1 MANTDRPN
9 LTAIYCVCQQYIYYD
24 ADVPEVAAAVYDNWD
39 VSSSEDIAARVLD
52 YLSTHKPHANNW
64 DMLPLQMAA
73 PDPHA
78 AQAFSEIFHYKELL
92 QLRCVEG
99 RSLSAIATYYGSSTK
114 QVEILL
120 TQVRLKFWSAYVL
133 AEETTLRLCRQY
145 LYTNSYA
152 QSTAMAVYQKN
163 VGTPSSDVRHCRVL
177 AHLMA
182 TQRYTGN
189 WDTLA
194 WQIQSRNAGT
204 LDSHAQKA
212 FDSLERADIKFLC
225 SRVDEGYTLSDIAK
239 KYGQKEKE
247 VKAKLQNLRSKFWGV
262 YVSSEQETLR
272 ACRRYMYA
280 DGDAV
285 EAAIAIRRENTQ
297 VPSCPEQLDTNVRAY
312 LSATDLD
319 ADAWDLLPEHI
330 EQQGTPVEKASNSLQ
345 VTDRNLLALR
355 LIEGKSIEEIADHLG
370 LAVDGV
376 AGRLAELRTLLWS
389 TDDTVLRECRRFIH
403 DDTDAERIAAV
414 MYKQG
419 TPNLEDLREYVRE
432 SLIASWDPLPSWNDP
447 FLSELIAVLNN
458 PTDKPV
464 PGIPAAAIAYNAL
477 TETGQKLLKLKI
489 EGASNWDISRQLDE
503 RINTVNSHAN
513 EARKM
518 FWETFTRERWSTLPY
533 FIEFFSTQ
541 STHDPSHEILKVEK
555 EYEAS
560 ITAYNS
566 LMEAGQTLLEKRCI
580 YGKSLAEI
588 AGEEK
593 KSVEW
598 VFDELQRLRQ
608 QFRNQFQATLFPDE
622 PSVSNHTA
630 SGNVN
635 KRNQDVSIWD
645 EDDVVD
651 ARAKFLLNFYKYI
664 PENYKAWFKTAT
676 RRIKNARIEV
686 ERKISEAID
695 KNGTIVQV
703 PVYDDDG
710 NQVGITTT
718 RTIGGGP
725 EPEEPL
731 SRIVKD
737 EEREKH
743 LARSPKLLQE
753 ALDRVKEMS
762 MPEKKMFALV
772 KYFLRETLDAHEAV
786 TKLREHRDP
795 QEKGASSLTD
805 EFPDGLQLL
814 VATVVD
820 RDLRS
825 VRRWKNENIR
835 LTLAEACEAIG
846 MEFHELEKKNP
857 HIHGTDIIKER
868 ERKQKQKQKQ
878 RKS

>member
-39 VSSSEDIAARVLD
+39 VSSSEDIEARVLD

-99 RSLSAIATYYGSSTK
+99 RSLSEIATYYGSSTEK
-114 QVEILL
+114 KVENLL
-120 TQVRLKFWSAYVL
+120 KGVRLKFWSAYVL
-133 AEETTLRLCRQY
+133 AEQTTLRVCRQY
-145 LYTNSYA
+145 LYTNSNA

-225 SRVDEGYTLSDIAK
+225 SRVAEGYTLSDIAK
-239 KYGQKEKE
+239 EYGQKEKE

-272 ACRRYMYA
+272 ACRRYVYA

-330 EQQGTPVEKASNSLQ
+330 EQQGTPVEKALNSLQ

-370 LAVDGV
+370 LAMAVV

-389 TDDTVLRECRRFIH
+389 ADDTVLRECRRFIH

-419 TPNLEDLREYVRE
+419 TPNLENLREYVRE

-464 PGIPAAAIAYNAL
+464 PGIHAAAIAYNSL
-477 TETGQKLLKLKI
+477 SEINQKLLKLKT
-489 EGASNWDISRQLDE
+489 EGTSNWDISRQLSEIDKLYPE
-503 RINTVNSHAN
+503 DVDNRMN
-513 EARKM
+513 EVVKI

-533 FIEFFSTQ
+533 FIELFSTQ
-541 STHDPSHEILKVEK
+541 PTHDPSHETLKDKK

-566 LMEAGQTLLEKRCI
+566 LVEAGQTLLEKRCI
-580 YGKSLAEI
+580 HGKSLAEI
-588 AGEEK
+588 ADEEK

-598 VFDELQRLRQ
+598 VFDELQRLRE
-608 QFRNQFQATLFPDE
+608 QFRNEFQAILFPNN
-622 PSVSNHTA
+622 PTLPN
-630 SGNVN
+630 
-635 KRNQDVSIWD
+635 RNQDVFIWE
-645 EDDVVD
+645 EDDVAD

-664 PENYKAWFKTAT
+664 PENYKAWLATAK
-676 RRIKNARIEV
+676 RWIENARIRE
-686 ERKISEAID
+686 ERRLSDAADEEGI
-695 KNGTIVQV
+695 IVPE
-703 PVYDDDG
+703 PVYGDDG
-710 NQVGITTT
+710 TLISP
-718 RTIGGGP
+718 TIGPIVGGGQ
-725 EPEEPL
+725 EPEDAL
-731 SRIVKD
+731 SIIVKN

-772 KYFLRETLDAHEAV
+772 KYFLRETLDAHEGV

-795 QEKGASSLTD
+795 QENGASNLTA
-805 EFPDGLQLL
+805 EFPDGLQML
-814 VATVVD
+814 VATVVG
-820 RDLRS
+820 REMRS
-825 VRRWKNENIR
+825 IRRWKNENIR
-835 LTLAEACEAIG
+835 LALAEACEAIG
-846 MEFHELEKKNP
+846 MEFHELENKNP
-857 HIHGTDIIKER
+857 DIHGTDIIKER
-868 ERKQKQKQKQ
+868 ERKQKQ